1 MTVPEKNF
9 PAMNYAARLAEL
21 HWAGKTAAGAED
33 MPFTMPSAF
42 KPPLLGLEIH
52 DELSD
57 FPPLL
62 RQIMREGQSR
72 EQRLRIAS
80 ETPGVDFLAIYIHQN
95 ETDWLADFL
104 PSCKLPLIVYCYG
117 LGENDPA
124 RLNRIAALLD
134 GRGDYLGIAEEE
146 TYRTV
151 GAAAL
156 AHGLGVVAQSPMDM
170 NLAKQ
175 LNILLAD
182 MGVPRERIMLD
193 PLPSS
198 LGYGLQYT
206 YTVSERLQQA
216 GLAGDDWCGLPILG
230 AAGEAWAGRESWSS
244 DEAALGD
251 VGERALGWESLTG
264 LAMIAAGAS
273 VVHFRNPHALA
284 RVRNLLQAYG
294 AGEK

>member
-1 MTVPEKNF
+1 MTAPGKGF
-9 PAMNYAARLAEL
+9 PTMNYAARLAEL
-21 HWAGKTAAGAED
+21 RWAGQTAGGAED
-33 MPFTMPSAF
+33 MPFTVSSVAKM
-42 KPPLLGLEIH
+42 PLLGLEVH
-52 DELSD
+52 DDLSD
-57 FPPLL
+57 FPALL
-62 RQIMREGQSR
+62 QQIMGDGKSIAE
-72 EQRLRIAS
+72 RLRLAS
-80 ETPGVDFLAIYIHQN
+80 DNPGVDFLAIYIHRN
-95 ETDWLADFL
+95 ETDWLVDFL

-124 RLNRIAALLD
+124 KLSRIAELLH

-182 MGVPRERIMLD
+182 MGASRERILMD

-206 YTVSERLQQA
+206 YTVSERLQLA
-216 GLAGDDWCGLPILG
+216 GLAGDEWCALPILG
-230 AAGEAWAGRESWSS
+230 AAGEAWAGRESWSP
-244 DEAALGD
+244 DEAALGE
-251 VGERALGWESLTG
+251 VGKRALEWEALTG
-264 LAMIAAGAS
+264 IAMIAAGAL
-273 VVHFRNPHALA
+273 VVHFRNPQALGQ
-284 RVRNLLQAYG
+284 VRNLLQVYG
-294 AGEK
+294 ADEI

>member
-1 MTVPEKNF
+1 MTASGKDF
-9 PAMNYAARLAEL
+9 PVMNYAARLAEL
-21 HWAGKTAAGAED
+21 RWAGRTIGGTLD

-42 KPPLLGLEIH
+42 KPPLLGLEVH
-52 DELSD
+52 DDLSD
-57 FPPLL
+57 FPALL
-62 RQIMREGQSR
+62 RQILGEGKSIGV
-72 EQRLRIAS
+72 RIKQAG
-80 ETPGVDFLAIYIHQN
+80 ETPGVDFLAIYIHQH
-95 ETDWLADFL
+95 ETDWLADIL
-104 PSCKLPLIVYCYG
+104 PSCKLPLIVYCFG
-117 LGENDPA
+117 LGENDPEK
-124 RLNRIAALLD
+124 LSHIAALLD

-182 MGVPRERIMLD
+182 MGVPRERILLD

-206 YTVSERLQQA
+206 YTVSERLQLA

-244 DEAALGD
+244 DEAALGE
-251 VGERALGWESLTG
+251 VGKRALGWESLTG
-264 LAMIAAGAS
+264 LAMMAAGAS
-273 VVHFRNPHALA
+273 VVHFRNPSALA
-284 RVRNLLQAYG
+284 MVRGLIDAYG
-294 AGEK
+294 TGDR

>member
-1 MTVPEKNF
+1 MTASEKNF

-21 HWAGKTAAGAED
+21 RWAGKTTGGAGD
-33 MPFTMPSAF
+33 MPFTMPSKF
-42 KPPLLGLEIH
+42 KPPLLGLEVH
-52 DELSD
+52 DDLSD
-57 FPPLL
+57 FPAML
-62 RQIMREGQSR
+62 RQILGEGLGVGD
-72 EQRLRIAS
+72 RLKQAGER
-80 ETPGVDFLAIYIHQN
+80 PGVDFLALYIHQN

-124 RLNRIAALLD
+124 KLSRIAALLD
-134 GRGDYLGIAEEE
+134 GRGDYIGIAEEE

-182 MGVPRERIMLD
+182 MGVPRERILLD

-206 YTVSERLQQA
+206 YTVSERLQLA
-216 GLAGDDWCGLPILG
+216 GLAGDDWCGLPVLG
-230 AAGEAWAGRESWSS
+230 AAGEAWAGRESWSP
-244 DEAALGD
+244 DETALGD
-251 VGERALGWESLTG
+251 VGKRALGWESLTG

-273 VVHFRNPHALA
+273 VVHFRNPRALEL
-284 RVRNLLQAYG
+284 VRNLLDAYG
-294 AGEK
+294 AGER

>member
-1 MTVPEKNF
+1 MTAPEKGF

-21 HWAGKTAAGAED
+21 RWAGKTAAGAED
-33 MPFTMPSAF
+33 MPFTLPSGF
-42 KPPLLGLEIH
+42 KPPLLGLEVH
-52 DELSD
+52 DDLSD

-62 RQIMREGQSR
+62 RQMLGDGKSIAD
-72 EQRLRIAS
+72 RLRIAS
-80 ETPGVDFLAIYIHQN
+80 ETPGVDFLAIYIHQS
-95 ETDWLADFL
+95 ETDWLADCL
-104 PSCKLPLIVYCYG
+104 PSCKLPLIVYCFG

-124 RLNRIAALLD
+124 KLSRVAALLD
-134 GRGDYLGIAEEE
+134 GRGDYIGIAEEE

-182 MGVPRERIMLD
+182 MGVLRERILLD

-206 YTVSERLQQA
+206 YTVSERLQLA

-230 AAGEAWAGRESWSS
+230 AAGEAWAGRESWSP

-264 LAMIAAGAS
+264 LAMLAAGAS
-273 VVHFRNPHALA
+273 VVHFRNPQALA
-284 RVRNLLQAYG
+284 MVRNLIDAYG
-294 AGEK
+294 AGER